1 MKPRKLHYVVYEQD
15 GAFVAQCLD
24 VDVASE
30 GDTEA
35 EAVSNL
41 GEALELYFESDA
53 PTTMPPRA
61 LRFGELVA
69 TRPGRLS
76 GSSSP
81 GAFRKSGRRAVTSS
95 TATDSGW

>member
-1 MKPRKLHYVVYEQD
+1 MCRCGGRDFAVREALRAPGHGASIGGMLINMQARKLHYVVYEQD
-15 GAFVAQCLD
+15 GAYVAQCLD

-41 GEALELYFESDA
+41 GEALALYFESDA

-61 LRFGELVA
+61 LRFGELVVNA
-69 TRPGRLS
+69 
-76 GSSSP
+76 
-81 GAFRKSGRRAVTSS
+81 
-95 TATDSGW
+95 